1 MRGGPG
7 CAGSPHSGTSGD
19 GRGEDVDDKIFDMFV
34 ESCLEQLSGIESAV
48 LDLEKAAPHEVRGKA
63 LAVFRAAHTIKGD
76 AGAMGAA
83 PLAELC
89 HAVESVLSQVREG
102 SRFVDVALCGELLR
116 AFDLMRSLVRRVHE
130 VLDGA
135 PDVAAQAAEEVARLT
150 ALAASSP
157 AAAQGIPPPVGEA
170 AVAAVEPAAATPAAD
185 SGRSRDEALERIES
199 ITIPAGELDILV
211 DRVGELGIVQA
222 RLESLARRLGDREF
236 MAVAEETGRLCALL
250 RDQALG
256 LRMLP
261 LQVSFLK
268 YRRLVRDACASLG
281 KEAEL
286 VLDGENTEL
295 DKTLIERLNTPILHL
310 LRNAVD
316 HGIETPAMRRAAG
329 KPPSGRI
336 SLSARQEGNEVV
348 IEVTDDGAGID
359 AEALWMRA
367 VNLGLADQGRNPS
380 RQEKLSLIFVPGL
393 STASGV
399 GALSGRGVGMDAAR
413 EGIESLRGSIGVDSE
428 PGRGT
433 AFSIRLPVS
442 LAIIDC
448 LEVRSGSQT
457 FFFHLDYVE
466 ECLEIPRRQ
475 AADATRRVLDLR
487 GRPLPMLCLA
497 DFFGLSAEGCDRDIP
512 AHAVVVRAAGERF
525 CILVDEVLG
534 QKQAVL
540 KHLGAALGH
549 VAGILGGTVT
559 EEGFMALVL
568 DVPGLAQ
575 AALASP
581 GGDNRRQG
589 A

>member
-1 MRGGPG
+1 
-7 CAGSPHSGTSGD
+7 
-19 GRGEDVDDKIFDMFV
+19 MFV

-48 LDLEKAAPHEVRGKA
+48 LDLEKASPQESRAKVE
-63 LAVFRAAHTIKGD
+63 AVFRAAHTIKGD
-76 AGAMGAA
+76 AAAMGAA
-83 PLAELC
+83 PLAEVC
-89 HAVESVLSQVREG
+89 HAVETVLSQVRDG
-102 SRFVDVALCGELLR
+102 SRPVDVALGGELLR
-116 AFDLMRSLVRRVHE
+116 AFDVVRSMARRVRE
-130 VLDGA
+130 VLEDAGGA
-135 PDVAAQAAEEVARLT
+135 AAEAAGEVARLK
-150 ALAASSP
+150 ALAASPAAPEPP
-157 AAAQGIPPPVGEA
+157 AAAGNAPGRDAAGPLPEA
-170 AVAAVEPAAATPAAD
+170 APPAWEGSRP
-185 SGRSRDEALERIES
+185 RRLRDESLERIES

-222 RLESLARRLGDREF
+222 RLESLARRLGDRDF
-236 MAVAEETGRLCALL
+236 MTVAEETGRLCALL

-268 YRRLVRDACASLG
+268 YRRLVRDACAALG
-281 KEAEL
+281 KEAVL

-316 HGIETPAMRRAAG
+316 HGIETPEKRRAAG
-329 KPPSGRI
+329 KPSCGRI

-359 AEALWMRA
+359 ADALWEHAAAR
-367 VNLGLADQGRNPS
+367 GLTDPGRS
-380 RQEKLSLIFVPGL
+380 LSQQEKLSLIFVPGL
-393 STASGV
+393 STAAGV

-413 EGIESLRGSIGVDSE
+413 EGIESLRGDIGVDSE

-433 AFSIRLPVS
+433 VFTIRLPVS

-448 LEVRSGSQT
+448 LEVRAGGQA

-466 ECLEIPRRQ
+466 ECLEVPRRQ
-475 AADATRRVLDLR
+475 AADASRRVLDLR
-487 GRPLPMLCLA
+487 GKPTPILCLA
-497 DFFGLSAEGCDRDIP
+497 EFFALPGAECDPDLP

-540 KHLGAALGH
+540 KHLGPALGH

-581 GGDNRRQG
+581 SGEKRRPG
-589 A
+589 V